1 MTVCSIQGQSGG
13 GALYTEPVQKV
24 VIKWTGFHLKNRP
37 IIKNTRR
44 MAAENITIS
53 PSSDFSV

>member
-13 GALYTEPVQKV
+13 GALYTEPTQKV

-37 IIKNTRR
+37 IDKKHEKNGSRKH
-44 MAAENITIS
+44 NY
-53 PSSDFSV
+53 FSIQ

>member
-13 GALYTEPVQKV
+13 GALYTEPTQKV

-37 IIKNTRR
+37 IDKKTR
-44 MAAENITIS
+44 EEWQQKT
-53 PSSDFSV
+53 